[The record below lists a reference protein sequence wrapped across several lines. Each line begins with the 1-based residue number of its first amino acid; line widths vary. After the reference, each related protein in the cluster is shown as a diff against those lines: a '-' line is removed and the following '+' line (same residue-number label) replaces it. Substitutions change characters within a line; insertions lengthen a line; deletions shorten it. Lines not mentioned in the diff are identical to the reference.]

1 MTDKGSF
8 SNSKKP
14 NYSHVAWKLW
24 VANRI
29 RAIREEKECCISM
42 LALLSSLQEEYLHR
56 VETAE
61 IGPSSAALT
70 KISMALGVPRST
82 FDIPQDFLENEG

>member
-1 MTDKGSF
+1 MTDKGPF

-14 NYSHVAWKLW
+14 SYSHVAWKLW
-24 VANRI
+24 IADKI
-29 RAIREEKECCISM
+29 RTIREEKGCCISM
-42 LALLSSLQEEYLHR
+42 LSLLSSLEEEYLHR

-82 FDIPQDFLENEG
+82 FDTPQDFLAEE

>member
-1 MTDKGSF
+1 MTDKGPF

-14 NYSHVAWKLW
+14 SYSHVAWKLW
-24 VANRI
+24 VANKI
-29 RAIREEKECCISM
+29 RAIREEKRCCIGM

-56 VETAE
+56 IETAE
-61 IGPSSAALT
+61 ISPSTAALT

-82 FDIPQDFLENEG
+82 FDMPQDFLEDKG